1 MHVFKIRMSLWLRH
15 LTEGTLYICW
25 TKLRYWT
32 STGRPSQ
39 AGLQKDAIAVL
50 EWLDTQ
56 HPGRKVDVILYGH
69 SIGAGV
75 ACFAAANNP
84 CSNVRIAGIILET
97 PFTSVSEMLR
107 TLYPQKWLPY
117 HYLSPFL
124 RSSWN
129 IRDYLT
135 QIPLKNGK
143 PRIMIVQA
151 ENDEIVDKTMAPEIR
166 DLATRLE
173 MQVDFFTVKGALHF
187 ECMSYRGFPGWVS
200 TFIEDSVER

>member
-1 MHVFKIRMSLWLRH
+1 
-15 LTEGTLYICW
+15 
-25 TKLRYWT
+25 
-32 STGRPSQ
+32 
-39 AGLQKDAIAVL
+39 VL
-50 EWLDTQ
+50 EWIESQ
-56 HPGRKVDVILYGH
+56 HPGRNVDVILYGH

-84 CSNVRIAGIILET
+84 SSNVHIAGIILET

-107 TLYPQKWLPY
+107 SLYPQKWLPY

-129 IRDYLT
+129 IREYLT
-135 QIPLKNGK
+135 LISQKTER

-151 ENDEIVDKTMAPEIR
+151 EKDEIVDNTMAPEIR
-166 DLATRLE
+166 DIARTLD
-173 MQVDFFTVKGALHF
+173 MQVDFFTAKGALHF
-187 ECMSYRGFPGWVS
+187 ECMSYREFPGWVS